1 MLRICIY
8 CQSPFRPHQKVPNQK
23 FCSSAKC
30 QTARRMRW
38 QKQKLRKDDD
48 YKKNQARAQNAW
60 AKRNPE
66 YWRNYRENHPEY
78 VKRNRMLQKK
88 RNIKSR
94 HSFNYP
100 EINSHMIAKMDELN
114 GKFKLISGFYMLYPI
129 TSGKIAKMDK
139 MLVKIELISR
149 G

>member
-1 MLRICIY
+1 
-8 CQSPFRPHQKVPNQK
+8 
-23 FCSSAKC
+23 
-30 QTARRMRW
+30 MRW

-78 VKRNRMLQKK
+78 VKRNRMLQEK

-139 MLVKIELISR
+139 MLVKIQLISR